1 MTTRHPYRNT
11 LRRTATAAV
20 LAAVLTLATGC
31 ADEPPAGHEE
41 RLNKAAGVAAFK
53 ITCTQDLWDRT
64 KPSKSVSLDSHEDAK
79 PRKVDG
85 PAGER
90 GLVEI
95 TLTGGQLVDYLKT
108 LEEDVSGGFFANSSA
123 EQLSRRMY
131 DAIAP
136 VVDRIEKGKPPTE
149 VPQAIVDD
157 AAGLTDPTP
166 SKSAAKS

>member
-1 MTTRHPYRNT
+1 M
-11 LRRTATAAV
+11 RRAAPAAV
-20 LAAVLTLATGC
+20 LAIVLALATGC
-31 ADEPPAGHEE
+31 GESPAGHEE

-53 ITCTQDLWDRT
+53 ITCTKDLWERT
-64 KPSKSVSLDSHEDAK
+64 KPGRYMTDSHEDAK

-95 TLTGGQLVDYLKT
+95 TLTGAQLVDYLKT
-108 LEEDVSGGFFANSSA
+108 LDEDINGGPYSDPSV

-157 AAGLTDPTP
+157 AAGLTGPTP
-166 SKSAAKS
+166 SKNAAKS

>member
-1 MTTRHPYRNT
+1 MTTRHPRRSA
-11 LRRTATAAV
+11 LRRAAAAAALTVALALTA
-20 LAAVLTLATGC
+20 GC
-31 ADEPPAGHEE
+31 GTPPAGHEE
-41 RLNKAAGVAAFK
+41 RLNKAAGVASFK

-64 KPSKSVSLDSHEDAK
+64 KYNESPQTDSHEDAK

-95 TLTGGQLVDYLKT
+95 TLTGAQLVDYLKT
-108 LEEDVSGGFFANSSA
+108 LEQDIDGGFFADSSV

-136 VVDRIEKGKPPTE
+136 VVDRIEKGKPPAE
-149 VPQAIVDD
+149 VPRAVVDD
-157 AAGLTDPTP
+157 AVGLTDPTP
-166 SKSAAKS
+166 LKS